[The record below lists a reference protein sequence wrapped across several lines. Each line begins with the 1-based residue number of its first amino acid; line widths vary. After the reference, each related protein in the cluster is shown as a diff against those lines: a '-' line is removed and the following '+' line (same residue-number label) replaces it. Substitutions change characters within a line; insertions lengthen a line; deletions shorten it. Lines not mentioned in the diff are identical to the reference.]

1 MKKLIPPEQ
10 QKAMKAY
17 MMEKIAEYDTA
28 GPEGLPEPDGL
39 CHELPDEVYSTQ
51 SQLPDEVYSTQSQL
65 PVEVYSTQSQLPD

>member
-1 MKKLIPPEQ
+1 MTDCGCVTQALLASQAKMKKLIPPEQ

-51 SQLPDEVYSTQSQL
+51 S
-65 PVEVYSTQSQLPD
+65 